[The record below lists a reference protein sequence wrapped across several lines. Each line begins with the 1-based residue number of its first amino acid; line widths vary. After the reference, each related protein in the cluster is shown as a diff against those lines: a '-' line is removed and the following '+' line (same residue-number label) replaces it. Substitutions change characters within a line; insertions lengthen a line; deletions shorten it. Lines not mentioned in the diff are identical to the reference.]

1 MVEPT
6 NVVLLIMWFVKQS
19 DLTEEGNRYD
29 KGNSKDSSYNVTVVH
44 GYRHLI
50 SDLNH

>member
-1 MVEPT
+1 
-6 NVVLLIMWFVKQS
+6 MWFVKQS

-44 GYRHLI
+44 GHGQLLSNLHHYVTLY
-50 SDLNH
+50 SNF